1 MQAGTIVRGLVFW
14 IGLTILLSVRP
25 LRGQETEVLNNDKV
39 VEMVRARLG
48 VEVIVE
54 QIRSNPGHYTLNTS
68 SLIKLRQQGVPDKV
82 IAAMQAKRSGG
93 VAAGRKT
100 RAGLR
105 KQRLLRQVEARGA
118 EHRVFGSWMMFR
130 IECQAGHTLRRLS
143 VSERAP
149 RRRG

>member
-1 MQAGTIVRGLVFW
+1 MNSLHTFW
-14 IGLTILLSVRP
+14 NELLPLFSTMAYALLIIIPLLIAVAYLTYAER
-25 LRGQETEVLNNDKV
+25 
-39 VEMVRARLG
+39 
-48 VEVIVE
+48 
-54 QIRSNPGHYTLNTS
+54 
-68 SLIKLRQQGVPDKV
+68 KV